1 MKILVVI
8 PTLWDGGAQRV
19 VSMLTKEWSKSHRV
33 TLVLFDASGRVYD
46 CGGQIVDLRVPA
58 SDHPLR
64 KICNVWRRALRL
76 RCLLQK
82 ECPDR
87 VISFLETANF
97 PTIVAATLAGYL
109 NRLYISVQ
117 DDPASFFVVHRALI
131 PWLYRFPSGVIGCSE
146 GVKRG
151 LKLMRVKNK
160 RISFIPNP
168 IVYTDR
174 EVVEQKSASPLP
186 NRFILGVGRLSWQK
200 GFDRL
205 LRAFRGLGRSDLHLV
220 ILGEGEER
228 PTLLNLARKLGIKK
242 YVHFPGY
249 VSDVETWY
257 RHAACFVLSSH
268 HEGWPM
274 VLMEAME
281 NGCPAV
287 SFDCKYGPSEI
298 IQEGENGLL
307 VSEGDIE
314 GLMKAIARVLN
325 DEALRRNLVVK
336 GRERAK
342 MFDVREIAARWL
354 A

>member
-8 PTLWDGGAQRV
+8 PTLWGGGAQRV
-19 VSMLTKEWSKSHRV
+19 VSLLTKEWSKSYRV
-33 TLVLFDASGRVYD
+33 TLVLFDASGMVYD

-58 SDHPLR
+58 SDHPLK

-87 VISFLETANF
+87 VISFLDTANF

-109 NRLYISVQ
+109 NRLYVSVRGN
-117 DDPASFFVVHRALI
+117 PASSLLVHRALI
-131 PWLYRFPSGVIGCSE
+131 PGLYRFPAGVIGCSE

-168 IVYTDR
+168 IVYMDR
-174 EVVEQKSASPLP
+174 EVVEQKSVSPLP
-186 NRFILGVGRLSWQK
+186 NRFILGVGRLSWEK

-220 ILGEGEER
+220 ILGEGEEQ
-228 PTLLNLARKLGIKK
+228 PTLLNLARKLGIEE

-268 HEGWPM
+268 HEGWPN
-274 VLMEAME
+274 VLVEALA
-281 NGCPAV
+281 NGCPVV
-287 SFDCKYGPSEI
+287 SFNCKYGPSEI
-298 IQEGENGLL
+298 IQDGENGLL
-307 VSEGDIE
+307 ISEGDIE
-314 GLMKAIARVLN
+314 GLTKAIARVLN
-325 DEALRRNLVVK
+325 DEALRRNLIVK

-342 MFDVREIAARWL
+342 MFDVREIATRWL